1 MPLFDFDCPKCGL
14 VEDVLVPNGPTT
26 SDYPC
31 PNCSF
36 LSYKLLSVI
45 HPSGILP
52 SKPLEVNH
60 AGLSLETNKDRRQY
74 EKENPNSRFVDRES
88 TYWKNKVER
97 LHSRREVRVQK
108 QGYRDFEEFKVEKRK
123 ESGAQNKPNA

>member
-1 MPLFDFDCPKCGL
+1 MPLYDLDCPKCGI
-14 VEDVLVPNGPTT
+14 VVDVLVAQGSPT

-31 PNCSF
+31 PACTF
-36 LSYKLLSVI
+36 LADKLLSVI

-60 AGLSLETNKDRRQY
+60 AGLSLETNGDRRQY
-74 EKENPNSRFVDRES
+74 EKDNPNSRFVDRES

-108 QGYRDFEEFKVEKRK
+108 QGYRDFDEFAVEKRK
-123 ESGAQNKPNA
+123 ESGAQKKPNA